1 MKSILIKSSLAAV
14 ILFIL
19 SCSSTIDDS
28 EIISKE
34 ILLSHQEFVD
44 YYPELL
50 LSGNYKIS
58 PTEALEEA
66 NSFLS
71 FWSRQSSTERS
82 IKELKP
88 VLVENRE
95 LLQGYLD
102 ENITVSDTIA
112 YICNLE
118 NEKGFFIAFC

>member
-1 MKSILIKSSLAAV
+1 
-14 ILFIL
+14 
-19 SCSSTIDDS
+19 
-28 EIISKE
+28 
-34 ILLSHQEFVD
+34 LLSHQEFVD

-95 LLQGYLD
+95 LLQDYLD
-102 ENITVSDTIA
+102 KNITVSDTIA

>member
-95 LLQGYLD
+95 LLQDYLD
-102 ENITVSDTIA
+102 KNITVSDTIA